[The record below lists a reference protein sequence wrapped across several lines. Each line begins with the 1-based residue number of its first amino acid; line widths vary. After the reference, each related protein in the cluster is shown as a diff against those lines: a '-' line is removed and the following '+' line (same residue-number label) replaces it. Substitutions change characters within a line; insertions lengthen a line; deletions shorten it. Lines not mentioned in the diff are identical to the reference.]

1 MLVGRLATEKPMI
14 DLAEWNLTIPVPL
27 PVAQVTTAELNGSG
41 FRSPYL
47 YRGEGGSLVF
57 WVPVNGTPRA
67 LDDYPATELRETRP
81 DGSAYSWKYREADAL
96 LQAEAAVQQVP
107 SRPEVIISQIEDQS
121 GAPVKAAEALLQLI
135 YQVDSPAANQG
146 QAPLGKLVARLR
158 ESPDDSPKDVILLEK
173 LPLNS
178 RFSYDIKLARTGVL
192 TVRAHGAGSRT
203 GDLGLQLD
211 SAWSS
216 HHLYFKAGA
225 RLRDAEGPPSEGG
238 RVQFYRL
245 ISMHQPNNR

>member
-1 MLVGRLATEKPMI
+1 MI
-14 DLAEWNLTIPVPL
+14 DLAEWNLTVPVPP
-27 PVAQVTTAELNGSG
+27 PVAQVTTAELNNGN

-47 YRGEGGSLVF
+47 ARGEGGSLIF
-57 WVPVNGTPRA
+57 WVPVSGTPQA
-67 LDDYPATELRETRP
+67 FDDFPATELRETRP
-81 DGSAYSWKYREADAL
+81 DGSAYAWKYRDADAL

-107 SRPEVIISQIEDQS
+107 SRPEVILSQIEDQS
-121 GAPVKAAEALLQLI
+121 SVATKPSQALLQLV
-135 YQVDSPAANQG
+135 YQVDNPAHGEGRQEPG
-146 QAPLGKLVARLR
+146 RLIARLR
-158 ESPDDSPKDVILLEK
+158 ESPDDSPKEVILLER

-178 RFSYDIKLARTGVL
+178 RFSYDIKLARSGVL

-211 SAWSS
+211 NAWSS

-225 RLRDAEGPPSEGG
+225 RLRDAVGNAGEGG
-238 RVQFYRL
+238 KVQFYRL

>member
-1 MLVGRLATEKPMI
+1 MI
-14 DLAEWNLTIPVPL
+14 DLAEWNLTVPVPL
-27 PVAQVTTAELNGSG
+27 PVAQVTTAELNSSN

-57 WVPVNGTPRA
+57 WVPVTGTPQA
-67 LDDYPATELRETRP
+67 FDDYPATELRETRP

-107 SRPEVIISQIEDQS
+107 SRPEVILSQIEDQTS
-121 GAPVKAAEALLQLI
+121 APLKPAEAVLQLV
-135 YQVDSPAANQG
+135 YRVDSAMADKG
-146 QAPLGKLVARLR
+146 QQELGKLIARLR
-158 ESPDDSPKDVILLEK
+158 ESPDDDPKDVILLER
-173 LPLNS
+173 LPLAS
-178 RFSYDIKLARTGVL
+178 RFSYDIKLARSGVL

-225 RLRDAEGPPSEGG
+225 RLRDAEGPASEGG
-238 RVQFYRL
+238 KVQFYRL

>member
-1 MLVGRLATEKPMI
+1 MI
-14 DLAEWNLTIPVPL
+14 DLAEWNLTVPVPM
-27 PVAQVTTAELNGSG
+27 PVAQVQTAELNSSG

-47 YRGEGGSLVF
+47 MRGQGGTLLF
-57 WVPVNGTPRA
+57 WVPVTGTPQPF
-67 LDDYPATELRETRP
+67 DDYPATELRETRP
-81 DGSAYSWKYREADAL
+81 DGSTYAWKYRDADAL
-96 LQAEAAVQQVP
+96 LQAEVAVQQVP
-107 SRPEVIISQIEDQS
+107 SRPEVVISEIEDQARVPA
-121 GAPVKAAEALLQLI
+121 APEPLLQLV
-135 YQVDSPAANQG
+135 YRVERSTEEDRGQTTQG
-146 QAPLGKLVARLR
+146 QLIARLR
-158 ESPDDSPKDVILLEK
+158 ESPSDSAKEVILLER

-211 SAWSS
+211 GAWSD

-225 RLRDAEGPPSEGG
+225 RLRDGEGPANEGG
-238 RVQFYRL
+238 RVLFYRL

>member
-1 MLVGRLATEKPMI
+1 MI

-27 PVAQVTTAELNGSG
+27 PVAQVQTAELNSSR
-41 FRSPYL
+41 FHSPYL
-47 YRGEGGSLVF
+47 ARGEGGSLLF
-57 WVPVNGTPRA
+57 WVPVTGTPQP
-67 LDDYPATELRETRP
+67 LSDYPATELRETRP
-81 DGSAYSWKYREADAL
+81 DGSAYAWKYREGDAL

-107 SRPEVIISQIEDQS
+107 SRPEVIISEIEDQPS
-121 GAPVKAAEALLQLI
+121 TPVTAPQALLQLV
-135 YQVDSPAANQG
+135 YQVDRVVDTKGSTEQG
-146 QAPLGKLVARLR
+146 RLVARLR
-158 ESPDDSPKDVILLEK
+158 ESPSDSPKDVILLER

-178 RFSYDIKLARTGVL
+178 RFSYDIKLARNGVL
-192 TVRAHGAGSRT
+192 SVRAHGTGSRT

-225 RLRDAEGPPSEGG
+225 RLRDAEGPASEGG
-238 RVQFYRL
+238 RVLFYRL